1 MKYQYNMCDEWLEW
15 IGRRRPNEL
24 NIIQCSG
31 NITLGAIA
39 DMFKNIGDEL
49 QVNEQL
55 NLPEI

>member
-1 MKYQYNMCDEWLEW
+1 MKYQYNMCDEWLNW

-49 QVNEQL
+49 QVKDL
-55 NLPEI
+55 TCA